1 MRSSRRMYQLI
12 ESSWARHIFAMAVAQ
27 LPPPIIAIKGIVPD
41 DNVIVSEYFTK
52 EYGVPPENIAV
63 LAGPCHAEE
72 VALERLSYLTIAIL
86 PGNFICMDL
95 DEELINFLY
104 PLSYVGKRRN

>member
-27 LPPPIIAIKGIVPD
+27 LPPPIIAI
-41 DNVIVSEYFTK
+41 
-52 EYGVPPENIAV
+52 
-63 LAGPCHAEE
+63 
-72 VALERLSYLTIAIL
+72 L

-95 DEELINFLY
+95 DEELIKFSVSTQL
-104 PLSYVGKRRN
+104 RRLPTDWSVLIYISC